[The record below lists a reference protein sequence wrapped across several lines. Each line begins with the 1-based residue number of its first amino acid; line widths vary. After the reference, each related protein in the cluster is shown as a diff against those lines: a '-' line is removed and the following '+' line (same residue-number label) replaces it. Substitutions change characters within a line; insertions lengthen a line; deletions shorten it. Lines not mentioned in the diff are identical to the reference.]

1 MALLKVEQR
10 KKVKKYHEK
19 QEKKYQEE
27 QENKQRAK
35 ELKNIYLKKLNIF

>member
-1 MALLKVEQR
+1 MALLNVEQR

-27 QENKQRAK
+27 QENKQPAK